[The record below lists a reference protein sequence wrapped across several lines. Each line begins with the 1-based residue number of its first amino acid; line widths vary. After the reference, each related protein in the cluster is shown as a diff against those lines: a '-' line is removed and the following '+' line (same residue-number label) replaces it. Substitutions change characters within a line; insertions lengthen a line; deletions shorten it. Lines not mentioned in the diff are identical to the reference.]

1 MRRLFEHCSATC
13 IHLKGFDTQRS
24 IAYRIPWSTIGTGIA
39 YMFHGCR
46 SLRFLILDSQEF
58 TFKLEHK
65 DSYYTYTEDIFADL
79 PAECRVLV
87 PKALIPTY
95 RAAPIWKEHADR
107 IEAMEDYEFTG
118 SSGIDVMSEG
128 DLIASSG
135 RLQAYD
141 FSGEGSLKTVDD
153 APVCDM
159 VFQRSARLCRSLSG
173 SDSLTLSAV
182 GDRFTW
188 AVDDDDK
195 SKGAW
200 LDVGYGDSGDI
211 IAVVPLATD
220 LLIFKN
226 NGMIYQLVGDQA
238 IDTWAV
244 YRVATETDAVGHG
257 CAVAVGNDAVFVSRQ
272 GMKTMH
278 TTMDYGNIAQGDI
291 GEKWNALVVKSL
303 YEPEMFHLRRRKLL
317 LIRPTAHKESLI
329 AYNYAVGAATT
340 LSFSVPVTAI
350 VERPDGLLVLSNR
363 EAYRMEETN
372 LTDNGAPI
380 DYRLRVRDIVSSD
393 EIIVRGVDSSMAAE
407 QAGEA
412 LVEVDAMRLSMPVNA
427 RRKVRT
433 NHTSARIVTTVS
445 SQTPFQIKHLAL
457 EVADL

>member
-1 MRRLFEHCSATC
+1 MRRTMKHNATRVVYND
-13 IHLKGFDTQRS
+13 LSG
-24 IAYRIPWSTIGTGIA
+24 GIN
-39 YMFHGCR
+39 
-46 SLRFLILDSQEF
+46 
-58 TFKLEHK
+58 
-65 DSYYTYTEDIFADL
+65 
-79 PAECRVLV
+79 
-87 PKALIPTY
+87 
-95 RAAPIWKEHADR
+95 
-107 IEAMEDYEFTG
+107 
-118 SSGIDVMSEG
+118 VMSEG
-128 DLIASSG
+128 DLIAPNEMQFCQNLWFLGYQRALVPRGGLSSPVMELPAAIHG
-135 RLQAYD
+135 TFYDIDSNTLLVFLVDKSVCRIVGNMTKPLPLGKLTGGERPHCAKFKDCIWIASGGKLQVYD
-141 FSGEGSLKTVDD
+141 FSGSGGLQEVTE

-159 VFQRSARLCRSLSG
+159 VFQRAARLCTCLSG
-173 SDSLTLSAV
+173 SDRITLSAV
-182 GDRFTW
+182 GDAFTW
-188 AVDDDDK
+188 AVDDNDK

-220 LLIFKN
+220 LLLIKN

-244 YRVATETDAVGHG
+244 YRVATETDVIGHN
-257 CAVAVGNDAVFVSRQ
+257 CAAAVGNDAVFISRQ
-272 GMKTMH
+272 GMKTMQ
-278 TTMDYGNIAQGDI
+278 TTMDYGNIAQSDI
-291 GEKWNALVVKSL
+291 AEKWNALVTRGL

-317 LIRPTAHKESLI
+317 LIRPTARKEHLI

-340 LSFSVPVTAI
+340 LSFPVPVVSV
-350 VERPDGLLVLSNR
+350 VERPDGILVLSDR
-363 EAYRMEETN
+363 ILYRLEEQN
-372 LTDNGAPI
+372 LTDDGTPI
-380 DYRLRVRDIVSSD
+380 EYKLRPRDIVSGD
-393 EIIVRGVDSSMAAE
+393 EIIVRSVDSSMAAE